1 MTTATSLHSMW
12 RRSSHSGANGD
23 CAEVARPVPGLIAV
37 RDSKDPGGP
46 RLAFTR
52 RQWTTFTT
60 TARKT
65 PAAQRKS
72 LPSP

>member
-23 CAEVARPVPGLIAV
+23 CVEVARPVPGLIAV

-46 RLAFTR
+46 RLAFTPG
-52 RQWTTFTT
+52 QWTTFTT
-60 TARKT
+60 AVRENASSMQ
-65 PAAQRKS
+65 PHGA
-72 LPSP
+72 